1 MELARQLKVKREEC
15 GLSQDEVAKAIFVSR
30 QTVSNWENDKTYP
43 DVQSLLLLS
52 KLFGVSIDELIK
64 GDAVA
69 MQQAIKEDS
78 RKMRL
83 LSYGMIGFSVLAF
96 LFLLM
101 FSLVWQEPSG
111 FARMS
116 KGNIAGAAT
125 FIVLYAIGF
134 GMAIAIDRLKKK
146 HDIVTY
152 REIDR
157 FLKGELEDEPDSQG
171 FARRHPALGMMV
183 KLLGGAVI
191 GLMLAGLL
199 LVLEGL
205 RSGQCDLFIANN
217 AMGYTYSTSMDDI
230 KVAGAPAD
238 VTGDYPC
245 CRQNCSDDAYHNKFQ
260 SLVDFEVA
268 LIRGYDYY
276 LNNKE
281 DVIKRMVDYSAQ
293 TPEYVEAALYGT
305 DSYRNMMDLSP
316 DPHTNEIVDYYKA
329 MLSIGEIEGDE
340 NAMDQYATS
349 EVYKRAL
356 DRLVSQYPDN
366 QTYQKLAAD
375 FAIYNG

>member
-1 MELARQLKVKREEC
+1 MELARQLKLKREER

-52 KLFGVSIDELIK
+52 QLFGVSIDELIK

-83 LSYGMIGFSVLAF
+83 LAYGMVGFSALAF
-96 LFLLM
+96 LFMLG
-101 FSLVWQEPSG
+101 FSIAWPEPSG

-116 KGNIAGAAT
+116 KGNIAGGIT
-125 FIVLYAIGF
+125 FVVLYAIGF

-157 FLKGELEDEPDSQG
+157 FLKGEVDEEPDSQG
-171 FARRHPALGMMV
+171 FTRRHPALGVMV

-199 LVLEGL
+199 LALEG
-205 RSGQCDLFIANN
+205 
-217 AMGYTYSTSMDDI
+217 
-230 KVAGAPAD
+230 
-238 VTGDYPC
+238 
-245 CRQNCSDDAYHNKFQ
+245 
-260 SLVDFEVA
+260 
-268 LIRGYDYY
+268 
-276 LNNKE
+276 
-281 DVIKRMVDYSAQ
+281 
-293 TPEYVEAALYGT
+293 
-305 DSYRNMMDLSP
+305 
-316 DPHTNEIVDYYKA
+316 
-329 MLSIGEIEGDE
+329 
-340 NAMDQYATS
+340 
-349 EVYKRAL
+349 
-356 DRLVSQYPDN
+356 
-366 QTYQKLAAD
+366 
-375 FAIYNG
+375 

>member
-1 MELARQLKVKREEC
+1 MELARQLKVKREER

-96 LFLLM
+96 LFLLV

-116 KGNIAGAAT
+116 KGNIAGAGT

-171 FARRHPALGMMV
+171 FARRHPALGVMV
-183 KLLGGAVI
+183 KLLAVP
-191 GLMLAGLL
+191 LL
-199 LVLEGL
+199 
-205 RSGQCDLFIANN
+205 D
-217 AMGYTYSTSMDDI
+217 
-230 KVAGAPAD
+230 
-238 VTGDYPC
+238 
-245 CRQNCSDDAYHNKFQ
+245 
-260 SLVDFEVA
+260 
-268 LIRGYDYY
+268 
-276 LNNKE
+276 
-281 DVIKRMVDYSAQ
+281 
-293 TPEYVEAALYGT
+293 
-305 DSYRNMMDLSP
+305 
-316 DPHTNEIVDYYKA
+316 
-329 MLSIGEIEGDE
+329 
-340 NAMDQYATS
+340 
-349 EVYKRAL
+349 
-356 DRLVSQYPDN
+356 
-366 QTYQKLAAD
+366 
-375 FAIYNG
+375 

>member
-1 MELARQLKVKREEC
+1 MELSRQLRMKREEL
-15 GLSQDEVAKAIFVSR
+15 GLSQDEVAKRIFVSR

-52 KLFGVSIDELIK
+52 KLFGISIDELIK

-96 LFLLM
+96 LFLLV

-157 FLKGELEDEPDSQG
+157 FLKGELDGETDSQG
-171 FARRHPALGMMV
+171 LARRHPALGVMV
-183 KLLGGAVI
+183 RLLGGAVI

-199 LVLEGL
+199 LVLEG
-205 RSGQCDLFIANN
+205 C
-217 AMGYTYSTSMDDI
+217 
-230 KVAGAPAD
+230 
-238 VTGDYPC
+238 
-245 CRQNCSDDAYHNKFQ
+245 
-260 SLVDFEVA
+260 
-268 LIRGYDYY
+268 
-276 LNNKE
+276 
-281 DVIKRMVDYSAQ
+281 
-293 TPEYVEAALYGT
+293 
-305 DSYRNMMDLSP
+305 
-316 DPHTNEIVDYYKA
+316 
-329 MLSIGEIEGDE
+329 
-340 NAMDQYATS
+340 
-349 EVYKRAL
+349 
-356 DRLVSQYPDN
+356 
-366 QTYQKLAAD
+366 
-375 FAIYNG
+375 

>member
-1 MELARQLKVKREEC
+1 MELARQLRLKREER

-52 KLFGVSIDELIK
+52 QLFGVSIDELIK

-83 LSYGMIGFSVLAF
+83 LTYGMVGFSALAF
-96 LFLLM
+96 LFLLG
-101 FSLVWQEPSG
+101 FSIVWPEPSG

-157 FLKGELEDEPDSQG
+157 FLKGEVDGKPDSQG
-171 FARRHPALGMMV
+171 LSRRHPALGVMV

-199 LVLEGL
+199 LMLEG
-205 RSGQCDLFIANN
+205 
-217 AMGYTYSTSMDDI
+217 
-230 KVAGAPAD
+230 
-238 VTGDYPC
+238 
-245 CRQNCSDDAYHNKFQ
+245 
-260 SLVDFEVA
+260 
-268 LIRGYDYY
+268 
-276 LNNKE
+276 
-281 DVIKRMVDYSAQ
+281 
-293 TPEYVEAALYGT
+293 
-305 DSYRNMMDLSP
+305 
-316 DPHTNEIVDYYKA
+316 
-329 MLSIGEIEGDE
+329 
-340 NAMDQYATS
+340 
-349 EVYKRAL
+349 
-356 DRLVSQYPDN
+356 
-366 QTYQKLAAD
+366 
-375 FAIYNG
+375 